1 MNIKG
6 GDNME
11 LNKFI
16 GMKIKSFRESRSM
29 TQDELAEL
37 LKTTRQS
44 ISRYE
49 NGERKANQDLLFE
62 LASIFKVSLD
72 DFFPVRDL
80 YNQTNITKVTQE
92 NMVAIPIIGT
102 IACGDPILAD
112 ENIIGY
118 RYHLRDTMPGG
129 DTFYLKAAGDSMEPT
144 IRNGADVLIR
154 LQEDV
159 EDGEIAAVLV
169 NGDTEAT
176 LKRVKK
182 QGNIVMLVAENS
194 AYAPYIITETNPARI
209 LGKAVEVVFD
219 L

>member
-1 MNIKG
+1 
-6 GDNME
+6 ME

-37 LKTTRQS
+37 LNTTRQS

-72 DFFPVRDL
+72 DFFPVRNL
-80 YNQTNITKVTQE
+80 YEQTNITKVTPE
-92 NMVAIPIIGT
+92 NMVAIPVIGT

-118 RYHLRDTMPGG
+118 RYHLRDRLPKGQ
-129 DTFYLKAAGDSMEPT
+129 TFYLTAKGDSMEPK
-144 IRNGADVLIR
+144 IPNGSDVLIR
-154 LQEDV
+154 LQDDV

-169 NGDTEAT
+169 NGDSEAT

-182 QGNIVMLVAENS
+182 QGDIVMLVAENS
-194 AYAPYIITETNPARI
+194 AYAPYIITENNPARI
-209 LGKAVEVVFD
+209 LGKAVGVSFD

>member
-1 MNIKG
+1 
-6 GDNME
+6 ME

-16 GMKIKSFRESRSM
+16 GTKIKKFRESRNM

-37 LKTTRQS
+37 LDTTRQS

-72 DFFPVRDL
+72 DFFPVRNL
-80 YNQTNITKVTQE
+80 YDQTNIIKVTPE
-92 NMVAIPIIGT
+92 NMVAIPVIGT

-118 RYHLRDTMPGG
+118 RYHLKDRLPKGQ
-129 DTFYLKAAGDSMEPT
+129 TFYLTAKGDSMEPK
-144 IRNGADVLIR
+144 IPDGSDVLIR
-154 LQEDV
+154 MQDDV

-182 QGNIVMLVAENS
+182 QGDIVMLVAENTN
-194 AYAPYIITETNPARI
+194 YAPYIVTEQNPARI
-209 LGKAVEVVFD
+209 LGKAVGVSFD

>member
-1 MNIKG
+1 
-6 GDNME
+6 ME

-16 GMKIKSFRESRSM
+16 GMKIKSFRESRNM

-37 LKTTRQS
+37 LNTTRQS

-72 DFFPVRDL
+72 DFFPARNL
-80 YNQTNITKVTQE
+80 YDQSNIIRVTPD

-102 IACGDPILAD
+102 IACGNPILAE

-118 RYHLRDTMPGG
+118 RYHLKDTLPKGE
-129 DTFYLKAAGDSMEPT
+129 TFFLTAKGDSMEPK
-144 IRNGADVLIR
+144 IPNGSDVLIR
-154 LQEDV
+154 LQDDV

-169 NGDTEAT
+169 NGDAEAT

-182 QGNIVMLVAENS
+182 QGDIIMLIAENS
-194 AYAPYIITETNPARI
+194 AYPPYIITRENPARI
-209 LGKAVEVVFD
+209 LGKAVGVSFD

>member
-1 MNIKG
+1 MNRTGMNVSDVSDKTGIPYSTVNDWKNGKKMPRG
-6 GDNME
+6 GSLQKLADFFHVNLSDLTSE
-11 LNKFI
+11 LN
-16 GMKIKSFRESRSM
+16 MNATPS
-29 TQDELAEL
+29 
-37 LKTTRQS
+37 
-44 ISRYE
+44 
-49 NGERKANQDLLFE
+49 
-62 LASIFKVSLD
+62 
-72 DFFPVRDL
+72 
-80 YNQTNITKVTQE
+80 NIIPITDN
-92 NMVAIPIIGT
+92 NMVRIPIIGT

-118 RYHLRDTMPGG
+118 RYHLRETLPSG

-154 LQEDV
+154 LQEEV

-182 QGNIVMLVAENS
+182 QGDIIMLVAENS
-194 AYAPYIITETNPARI
+194 AYAPYIITELNPARI

>member
-1 MNIKG
+1 
-6 GDNME
+6 ME

-16 GMKIKSFRESRSM
+16 GTKIKKFRESRNM

-37 LKTTRQS
+37 LDTTRQS

-72 DFFPVRDL
+72 DFFPVRNL
-80 YNQTNITKVTQE
+80 YDQTNIIKVTPE
-92 NMVAIPIIGT
+92 NMVAIPVIGT

-118 RYHLRDTMPGG
+118 RYLLKDRLPKGQ
-129 DTFYLKAAGDSMEPT
+129 TFYLTAKGDSMEPK
-144 IRNGADVLIR
+144 IPDGSDVLIR
-154 LQEDV
+154 MQDDV

-169 NGDTEAT
+169 NGDSEAT

-182 QGNIVMLVAENS
+182 QGDIVMLVAENTN
-194 AYAPYIITETNPARI
+194 YAPYIITEHNPARI
-209 LGKAVEVVFD
+209 LGKAVGVSFD

>member
-1 MNIKG
+1 
-6 GDNME
+6 ME

-37 LKTTRQS
+37 LSTTRQS

-72 DFFPVRDL
+72 DFFPARNL
-80 YNQTNITKVTQE
+80 YNQANITKVTPE

-118 RYHLRDTMPGG
+118 RYHLRETLPGG
-129 DTFYLKAAGDSMEPT
+129 DTFYLKASGDSMEPK
-144 IRNGADVLIR
+144 IPNGSDVLIR
-154 LQEDV
+154 LQEEV

-182 QGNIVMLVAENS
+182 QGDIVMLVAENS
-194 AYAPYIITETNPARI
+194 AYAPYIITEKNPARI

>member
-1 MNIKG
+1 
-6 GDNME
+6 ME

-16 GMKIKSFRESRSM
+16 GTKIKKFRESRNM

-37 LKTTRQS
+37 LDTTRQS

-72 DFFPVRDL
+72 DFFPVRNL
-80 YNQTNITKVTQE
+80 YDQTNIIRVTPE
-92 NMVAIPIIGT
+92 NVVAIPVIGT

-118 RYHLRDTMPGG
+118 RYHLKDRLPKGQ
-129 DTFYLKAAGDSMEPT
+129 TFYLTAKGDSMEPK
-144 IRNGADVLIR
+144 IPDGSDVLIR
-154 LQEDV
+154 MQDDV

-169 NGDTEAT
+169 NGDSEAT

-182 QGNIVMLVAENS
+182 QGDIVMLVAENTN
-194 AYAPYIITETNPARI
+194 YAPYIITEHNPARI
-209 LGKAVEVVFD
+209 LGKAVGVSFD

>member
-1 MNIKG
+1 MVDEIKTIFSKNLNALMNRTGMNVSDVSDKTGIPYSTVNDWKNGKKMPRG
-6 GDNME
+6 GSLQKLADFFHVNLSDLTSE
-11 LNKFI
+11 LN
-16 GMKIKSFRESRSM
+16 MNATPS
-29 TQDELAEL
+29 
-37 LKTTRQS
+37 
-44 ISRYE
+44 
-49 NGERKANQDLLFE
+49 
-62 LASIFKVSLD
+62 
-72 DFFPVRDL
+72 
-80 YNQTNITKVTQE
+80 NIIPITDN
-92 NMVAIPIIGT
+92 NMVRIPIIGT

-118 RYHLRDTMPGG
+118 RYHLRETLPSG

-154 LQEDV
+154 LQEEV

-182 QGNIVMLVAENS
+182 QGDIVMLVAENS
-194 AYAPYIITETNPARI
+194 AYAPYIITEHNPARI

>member
-1 MNIKG
+1 
-6 GDNME
+6 ME

-16 GMKIKSFRESRSM
+16 GMKIKSFRESRDM

-37 LKTTRQS
+37 LNTTRQS

-72 DFFPVRDL
+72 DFFPVRNL
-80 YNQTNITKVTQE
+80 YEQTNITKVTPD
-92 NMVAIPIIGT
+92 NMVAIPVIGT

-118 RYHLRDTMPGG
+118 RYHLKDRLPKGQ
-129 DTFYLKAAGDSMEPT
+129 TFYLTAKGDSMEPK
-144 IRNGADVLIR
+144 IPNGSDVLIR
-154 LQEDV
+154 LQDDV

-169 NGDTEAT
+169 NGDSEAT

-182 QGNIVMLVAENS
+182 QGDIVMLVAENTN
-194 AYAPYIITETNPARI
+194 YAPYIITEHNPARI
-209 LGKAVEVVFD
+209 LGKAVGVSFD

>member
-1 MNIKG
+1 MVDSFK
-6 GDNME
+6 DR
-11 LNKFI
+11 LNKAI
-16 GMKIKSFRESRSM
+16 TDRDIKPA
-29 TQDELAEL
+29 ELARRTGINKSSITAW
-37 LKTTRQS
+37 LKGD
-44 ISRYE
+44 YE
-49 NGERKANQDLLFE
+49 AKQDN
-62 LASIFKVSLD
+62 IFKLSKALGVSEAWLMGID
-72 DFFPVRDL
+72 TTNTPP
-80 YNQTNITKVTQE
+80 TNIIPITDS
-92 NMVAIPIIGT
+92 NMVRIPIIGT

-118 RYHLRDTMPGG
+118 RYHLRDTLPSGE
-129 DTFYLKAAGDSMEPT
+129 TFYLKAAGDSMEPT

-154 LQEDV
+154 LQDGV

-182 QGNIVMLVAENS
+182 QGDIMMLVAENS
-194 AYAPYIITETNPARI
+194 AYAPYIITEHNPARI

>member
-1 MNIKG
+1 
-6 GDNME
+6 ME

-37 LKTTRQS
+37 LNTTRQS

-62 LASIFKVSLD
+62 LASIFKVSID
-72 DFFPVRDL
+72 DFFPVRNL
-80 YNQTNITKVTQE
+80 YEQTNITEVTPE
-92 NMVAIPIIGT
+92 NMVAIPVIGT

-118 RYHLRDTMPGG
+118 RYHLKDRLPKGQ
-129 DTFYLKAAGDSMEPT
+129 TFYLTAKGDSMEPK
-144 IRNGADVLIR
+144 IPDGSDVLIR
-154 LQEDV
+154 MQDDV

-169 NGDTEAT
+169 NGDSEAT

-182 QGNIVMLVAENS
+182 QGDIVMLVPENTN
-194 AYAPYIITETNPARI
+194 YAPYIVTEHNPARI
-209 LGKAVEVVFD
+209 LGKAVGVSFD

>member
-1 MNIKG
+1 MVDEIKTIFSKNLNALMNRTGMNVSDVSDKTGIPYSTVNDWKNGKKMPRG
-6 GDNME
+6 GSLQKLADFFHVNLSDLTSE
-11 LNKFI
+11 LN
-16 GMKIKSFRESRSM
+16 MNATPS
-29 TQDELAEL
+29 
-37 LKTTRQS
+37 
-44 ISRYE
+44 
-49 NGERKANQDLLFE
+49 
-62 LASIFKVSLD
+62 
-72 DFFPVRDL
+72 
-80 YNQTNITKVTQE
+80 NIIPITDN
-92 NMVAIPIIGT
+92 NMVRIPIIGT

-118 RYHLRDTMPGG
+118 RYHLRETLPSG

-154 LQEDV
+154 LQEEV

-182 QGNIVMLVAENS
+182 QGDIILLVAENS
-194 AYAPYIITETNPARI
+194 AYAPYIITELNPARI

>member
-1 MNIKG
+1 MVESFK
-6 GDNME
+6 DR
-11 LNKFI
+11 LNKAI
-16 GMKIKSFRESRSM
+16 ADRDIKPA
-29 TQDELAEL
+29 ELARRTGINKSSITAW
-37 LKTTRQS
+37 LKGD
-44 ISRYE
+44 YE
-49 NGERKANQDLLFE
+49 AKQDN
-62 LASIFKVSLD
+62 IFKLSKALGVSEAWLMGID
-72 DFFPVRDL
+72 TPSTPP
-80 YNQTNITKVTQE
+80 TNIIPITDS
-92 NMVAIPIIGT
+92 NMVRIPIIGT

-118 RYHLRDTMPGG
+118 RYHLKDTLPGG
-129 DTFYLKAAGDSMEPT
+129 ETFYLKAKGDSMEPK
-144 IRNGADVLIR
+144 IPNGADVLIR

-182 QGNIVMLVAENS
+182 QGDIVMLVAENS

>member
-1 MNIKG
+1 
-6 GDNME
+6 ME

-16 GMKIKSFRESRSM
+16 GGRIKHFRESRNM
-29 TQDELAEL
+29 TQDELAEML
-37 LKTTRQS
+37 RTTRQS

-72 DFFPVRDL
+72 DFFPARNL
-80 YNQTNITKVTQE
+80 YEQTNITKVTPE
-92 NMVAIPIIGT
+92 NMVAIPVIGT

-118 RYHLRDTMPGG
+118 RYHLKDRLPKGQ
-129 DTFYLKAAGDSMEPT
+129 TFYLTAKGDSMEPK
-144 IRNGADVLIR
+144 IPDGSDVLIR
-154 LQEDV
+154 MQDDV

-169 NGDTEAT
+169 NGDCEAT

-182 QGNIVMLVAENS
+182 QGNIVMLIAENS
-194 AYAPYIITETNPARI
+194 AYAPYIITKENPAKI
-209 LGKAVEVVFD
+209 LGKAVGVSFD

>member
-1 MNIKG
+1 
-6 GDNME
+6 ME

-37 LKTTRQS
+37 LNTTRQS

-72 DFFPVRDL
+72 DFFPVRNL
-80 YNQTNITKVTQE
+80 YNQTNITKVTPE

-118 RYHLRDTMPGG
+118 RYHLRETLPGG
-129 DTFYLKAAGDSMEPT
+129 DTFYLKAAGDSMEPK
-144 IRNGADVLIR
+144 IPNGSDVLIR
-154 LQEDV
+154 LQEEV
-159 EDGEIAAVLV
+159 EDGEIAAVLL
-169 NGDTEAT
+169 NGDTEGT
-176 LKRVKK
+176 LKRVRKID
-182 QGNIVMLVAENS
+182 GIVLLEAVNPAYPPILVNE
-194 AYAPYIITETNPARI
+194 ENPARI
-209 LGKAVEVVFD
+209 IGKAIEFTAKVQ
-219 L
+219 

>member
-1 MNIKG
+1 MVDEIKTIFSKNLNALMNRTGVNVSDVSDKTGIPYSTVNDWKNGKKMPRG
-6 GDNME
+6 GNLQRLADFFHVNLSDLTSE
-11 LNKFI
+11 LNI
-16 GMKIKSFRESRSM
+16 NATPSNIIPI
-29 TQDELAEL
+29 T
-37 LKTTRQS
+37 
-44 ISRYE
+44 E
-49 NGERKANQDLLFE
+49 N
-62 LASIFKVSLD
+62 
-72 DFFPVRDL
+72 
-80 YNQTNITKVTQE
+80 
-92 NMVAIPIIGT
+92 NMVRIPIIGT

-118 RYHLRDTMPGG
+118 RYHLRETLPSG

-154 LQEDV
+154 LQEEV

-182 QGNIVMLVAENS
+182 QGDIIMLVAENS
-194 AYAPYIITETNPARI
+194 AYAPYIITEHNPARI